1 MRIIGVIAEYNPFH
15 GGHLYQLREIRRR
28 YGAQYIVIAMS
39 GDFVQRGEPAIYDK
53 YVRTAIA
60 LHTGADLVL
69 ELPVCFATAG
79 AEDFAAA
86 GVSLFDHLGIV
97 NGLCFGSETGDL
109 APLAEAADILL
120 SEPSAFQDILKN
132 CLRSGDSYPKAQS
145 QALAAVLAAEP
156 TMVSDPER
164 SMSTDLL
171 SDAPNNI
178 LGIEYLKALRRRGS
192 HITPLTIRRAGQDY
206 HETDLFAAGGFP
218 SAAALRKAIFS
229 GEIDYF
235 HDVISDLSQY
245 SPATG
250 GLPSRNISGIGD
262 LTSGIGDLTPIFPE
276 DLTGIL
282 NAKLLALSENHA
294 DLTDFADFP
303 PELASRLARR
313 ILDFASFQGRVE
325 QLKTKSFTYAR
336 ISRALLHLILGI
348 TRDDVALAKKLNY
361 TPYVRILGFRRSSA
375 PLLTDLKH
383 SCDLPLI
390 TKTADAR
397 TCLDTD
403 GLKIFEKDLFASHLY
418 QSLLFAKSGK
428 RMPNEYTKSVIV
440 I

>member
-1 MRIIGVIAEYNPFH
+1 MRVIGVIAEYNPFH

-28 YGAQYIVIAMS
+28 YGAEYIVIAMS

-97 NGLCFGSETGDL
+97 DGLCFGSEAGDL
-109 APLAEAADILL
+109 APLARAADILR
-120 SEPSAFQDILKN
+120 SEPSAFQDILKS

-156 TMVSDPER
+156 NTVSDPQR
-164 SMSTDLL
+164 SMSADLL
-171 SDAPNNI
+171 SAAPNNI
-178 LGIEYLKALRRRGS
+178 LAIEYLKALRRRGS
-192 HITPLTIRRAGQDY
+192 RITPLTIRRSGQDY
-206 HETDLFAAGGFP
+206 HETDLLAAGGFP
-218 SAAALRKAIFS
+218 SAAALRKAILS

-235 HDVISDLSQY
+235 HDVISHLSPY
-245 SPATG
+245 SPATE
-250 GLPSRNISGIGD
+250 GLLSRNMSGID
-262 LTSGIGDLTPIFPE
+262 DLTPIFPE

-282 NAKLLALSENHA
+282 NAKLLALSESHA

-303 PELASRLARR
+303 PELASSLARQ
-313 ILDFASFQGRVE
+313 ILNFASFRGRVE

-336 ISRALLHLILGI
+336 ISRVLLHLILGI
-348 TRDDVALAKKLNY
+348 TRDDVALAKKLDY
-361 TPYVRILGFRRSSA
+361 TPYVRILGFRRSSK

-403 GLKIFEKDLFASHLY
+403 GQKIFEKDLFASHLY